1 MADSRLLSLLTLLQ
15 ARRQWSS
22 GDLAGRLEVTS
33 RTLRRDIDRLRDLGY
48 PVRSV
53 PGRGGGYRLGR
64 GGRMPPLVLDD
75 EEALAV
81 AIGLRTSAGG
91 TVEGIG
97 DASLR
102 ALVKLDQLLPAAL
115 RERVSALR
123 DATAPLP
130 SAARPVDPAALVT
143 IARACDA
150 AEVLAFRYRDRDGR
164 GSDRRTEPHRLVPTG
179 RRWYLVARDRADG
192 GWRTF
197 RVDRLSDPVLTG
209 ERFEP
214 RDAPD
219 AADFVSR
226 AVGSAPY
233 AYRARV
239 LVRAPAPAVRAKV
252 PPTAGTVTEIADD
265 RAELVTG
272 ADSLDAIA
280 IHLAILGEE
289 FRVLEPP
296 ELVDAVR
303 RLAERLQ
310 RGSSGSADPR

>member
-1 MADSRLLSLLTLLQ
+1 MPDSRLLELLTLLQ
-15 ARRQWSS
+15 SRNQWSAAELV
-22 GDLAGRLEVTS
+22 DRLGVTS
-33 RTLRRDIDRLRDLGY
+33 RTLRRDLDRLRDLGY

-75 EEALAV
+75 EETVAV
-81 AIGLRTSAGG
+81 AIGLRTAAGE

-102 ALVKLDQLLPAAL
+102 ALVKLDQLLPARL
-115 RERVSALR
+115 RTRVSALR
-123 DATAPLP
+123 EATAPLP
-130 SAARPVDPAALVT
+130 AATAPVDAAALVT
-143 IARACDA
+143 IARGCDGT
-150 AEVLAFRYRDRDGR
+150 EVLRFGYRDRYGR
-164 GSDRRTEPHRLVPTG
+164 VSERRAEPHRLVPTG
-179 RRWYLVARDRADG
+179 RRWYLVARDLADG

-197 RVDRLSDPVLTG
+197 RVDRVSEPVLTG
-209 ERFEP
+209 QRFTP
-214 RDAPD
+214 HDPPD

-233 AYRARV
+233 TFQARV
-239 LVRAPAPAVRAKV
+239 LVQAPAATVRAKV
-252 PPTAGTVTEIADD
+252 PPTAGTVYERTDD

-280 IHLAILGEE
+280 VHLAMLDEE
-289 FRVLEPP
+289 FRVLEPM

-310 RGSSGSADPR
+310 RGSAGTPA

>member
-1 MADSRLLSLLTLLQ
+1 MPDSRLLSLLTLLQ
-15 ARRQWSS
+15 SRRLWSAA
-22 GDLAGRLEVTS
+22 DLVDRLGVTS
-33 RTLRRDIDRLRDLGY
+33 RTLRRDIDRLRELGY
-48 PVRSV
+48 PVHSV

-75 EEALAV
+75 EEAVAV

-102 ALVKLDQLLPAAL
+102 ALVKLDQLLPARL
-115 RERVSALR
+115 RDRVSALR

-130 SAARPVDPAALVT
+130 SATEPVDPAALVT

-150 AEVLAFRYRDRDGR
+150 TQVLAFGYRDRYAR
-164 GSDRRTEPHRLVPTG
+164 VSERRTEPHRLVPTG

-197 RVDRLSDPVLTG
+197 RVDRLTDPVLTG
-209 ERFEP
+209 EHFSP
-214 RDAPD
+214 RDPPD

-233 AYRARV
+233 AFHARV
-239 LVRAPAPAVRAKV
+239 LVLAPAPAVREKV
-252 PPTAGTVTEIADD
+252 PPTVGTVTEVADD

-280 IHLAILGEE
+280 IHLTMLGEE
-289 FRVLEPP
+289 FQVLEPP

-310 RGSSGSADPR
+310 RGSSGRAARP